1 MRARAATLG
10 RSWRIWVR
18 RVHLWL
24 GLTLGLHVATFGT
37 AVVGSLLV
45 SLISAVV
52 VGFIGSGK
60 DG

>member
-1 MRARAATLG
+1 MLLLTSNVTDALTG
-10 RSWRIWVR
+10 IGEE
-18 RVHLWL
+18 L